1 MKYIRAYVIQIEYSE
16 KYEIRE
22 AKSCRTFIFASRLP
36 SAPTPYFLFPMKTH
50 IYYKNRRRRFATR
63 RLHSIFELR
72 RYFSLFVM
80 PSLFFHAYV
89 ILRYRNCSILVFRFF
104 FFIYIRFLEFQNCGK
119 EYEYE
124 YEYFKYIKKYIIKN
138 ISIYI

>member
-89 ILRYRNCSILVFRFF
+89 ILRYRNCSILVFRFL
-104 FFIYIRFLEFQNCGK
+104 FLSTYVFQN
-119 EYEYE
+119 
-124 YEYFKYIKKYIIKN
+124 FKIAEKNMNMNMNILSILKN
-138 ISIYI
+138 ILSKI

>member
-104 FFIYIRFLEFQNCGK
+104 FLSTYVFQN
-119 EYEYE
+119 
-124 YEYFKYIKKYIIKN
+124 FKIAEKKMNMNMNILSILKN
-138 ISIYI
+138 ILSKI